1 MQVLKYKTSLN
12 LEFYRKLMKSNGFQ
26 ILVCR
31 SLYNLYMTFTCMIKS
46 KECHSKHLRN
56 FY

>member
-12 LEFYRKLMKSNGFQ
+12 LEFYKKLMKSNGFQ